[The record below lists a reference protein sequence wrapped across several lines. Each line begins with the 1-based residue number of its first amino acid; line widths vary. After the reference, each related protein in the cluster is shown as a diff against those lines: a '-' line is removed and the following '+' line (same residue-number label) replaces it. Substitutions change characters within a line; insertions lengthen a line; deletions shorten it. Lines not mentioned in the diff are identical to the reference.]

1 MANATQRRL
10 AAIVSADVVGYSRL
24 MGADETGT
32 LAALQARRIEVWD
45 PLIEQYGGR
54 VVGTAGDS
62 ILVEY
67 ASAVAAVES
76 SIAVQLGMTERN
88 ADLPEERRMLLRIG
102 INIGE
107 VIVDGDDI
115 FGDGVNIAARLQAIA
130 DSGGIAISSNV
141 HEQVSGKL
149 DVTFLDDGKHE
160 VKNIERPVHIWRWSP
175 EAETPSN
182 DKLADR
188 LLVLPD
194 KPSIAVLPFDNM
206 SGDPEQE
213 YFSDGIAE
221 DIITDLSK
229 FSWLM
234 VVARN
239 SSFSFKGQAMDLREM
254 ANELGVRYILEGSVR
269 KSGSRVRITAQLID
283 AHDGAHIWA
292 ERYNRQ
298 LEDIFDLQDEMTENI
313 TKAIA
318 PELEM
323 VEARR
328 AQTKRPD
335 SLDAWDIVL
344 RAKAHAANMTIDHVV
359 EARQLAERALELQ
372 PDYVEAL
379 SVVAL
384 CYGRETILSYAPG
397 RLEKANKA
405 VQFARQALNENPND
419 TTALVAR
426 SMGEMALGLMD
437 EAVETMRQCVQINP
451 NDHTGHRALAAALC
465 RNGEYKTAIR
475 EADIALAF
483 SPGVVNMFAIY
494 STLAYAY
501 LGIGN
506 VIEAKKWTDKLMQVY
521 PDFPSSHHLPTVVYV
536 ELGQIDDAKQA
547 MARFLDSNRGATI
560 KYMREWFTFKDPK
573 LRERYMSAL
582 RQVGMPEE

>member
-1 MANATQRRL
+1 MERRL
-10 AAIVSADVVGYSRL
+10 AAIFAADVVDYTRL
-24 MGADETGT
+24 MAEDQQRT
-32 LAALQARRIEVWD
+32 LAALRQLRGELLEPSVVRARGKVIKRLGDGWIIEF
-45 PLIEQYGGR
+45 P
-54 VVGTAGDS
+54 S
-62 ILVEY
+62 I
-67 ASAVAAVES
+67 SDAVACAVE
-76 SIAVQLGMTERN
+76 VQEALAEH
-88 ADLPEERRMLLRIG
+88 DLIHLRIG
-102 INIGE
+102 IHTGE
-107 VIVDGDDI
+107 VVFEDEDV
-115 FGDGVNIAARLQAIA
+115 FGDGVNVAARLEEQCAA
-130 DSGGIAISSNV
+130 DGILISDNAQQS
-141 HEQVSGKL
+141 L
-149 DVTFLDDGKHE
+149 DGKMAALFASVGAME
-160 VKNIERPVHIWRWSP
+160 LKNVSRPVVVWRWPANSLP
-175 EAETPSN
+175 EDHIDDKATETST
-182 DKLADR
+182 LQ
-188 LLVLPD
+188 LPD

-239 SSFSFKGQAMDLREM
+239 SSFSFKGQAMDLREV
-254 ANELGVRYILEGSVR
+254 AKELGVRYVLEGSVR
-269 KSGSRVRITAQLID
+269 KSGSRVRVTAQLID
-283 AHDGAHIWA
+283 AYDGAHIWA

-344 RAKAHAANMTIDHVV
+344 RAKALSANMTIDRVV
-359 EARQLAERALELQ
+359 EARQLAEHALELQ
-372 PDYVEAL
+372 PDYGEAL

-384 CYGRETILSYAPG
+384 CYGRETILSYSPG
-397 RLEKANKA
+397 RIEKANKA
-405 VQFARQALNENPND
+405 VQLARQALNENPND

-465 RNGEYKTAIR
+465 RNGDYQAAIN
-475 EADIALAF
+475 EADIALSF

-506 VIEAKKWTDKLMQVY
+506 TIEAKKWIEKLAQVY
-521 PDFPSSHHLPTVVYV
+521 PDFSDSHHLPAVVYV
-536 ELGQIDDAKQA
+536 ELGQFDDAKKA

-560 KYMREWFTFKDPK
+560 TYIREWFTFNDPK
-573 LRERYMSAL
+573 FRERYISAL
-582 RQVGMPEE
+582 RLAGMPED